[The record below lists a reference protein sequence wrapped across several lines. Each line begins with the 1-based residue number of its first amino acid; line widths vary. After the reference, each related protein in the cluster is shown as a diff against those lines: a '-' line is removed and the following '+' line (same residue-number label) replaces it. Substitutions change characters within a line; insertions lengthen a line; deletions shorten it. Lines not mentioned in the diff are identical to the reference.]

1 MNKSISIDF
10 TLPLAITLVFFIL
23 KIVGYINWSWW
34 LIFTPIYVGIVITI
48 IMLIWFFKNNKY

>member
-10 TLPLAITLVFFIL
+10 TLPLVITLVFFIL

>member
-10 TLPLAITLVFFIL
+10 TLPFAITLVFFIL

>member
-1 MNKSISIDF
+1 MNKSINIDF
-10 TLPLAITLVFFIL
+10 TLPLAIILVFFIL

-34 LIFTPIYVGIVITI
+34 LIFTPIYVGIIITI